1 MTDMDAKIKKDKV
14 KEIDTDLAKLT
25 DKLKKWKPLGEYKDS
40 GNWLIETDGVALQ
53 KVAMYDEID
62 YNRTVSNHLIEIL

>member
-1 MTDMDAKIKKDKV
+1 MDAKIKTEKV
-14 KEIDTDLAKLT
+14 KEVDGDLAKLT
-25 DKLKKWKPLGEYKDS
+25 KILEKWKPLGEYKDF

-62 YNRTVSNHLIEIL
+62 YNKSLESRL